1 MSVMAGALCLVIGG
15 LMGLHVPQ
23 ASSEKSSFW
32 SGKFP
37 VMVMAHRGFSGAAPE
52 NTLSAFKK
60 AIDIGAD
67 VIELDVRLSKDKYL
81 VVFHDDTL
89 ERTTKRI
96 GRVADLTL
104 QELKGLDAGG
114 WFGPSFAGER
124 IPTLTEVF
132 ELARGRVL
140 LNIELKKGD
149 RDPYSI
155 IELADRALDEIKK
168 AKMEDRILF
177 SSFDATA
184 VARIIEKNGRIPA
197 ALISRNPWTS
207 PFDVME
213 GHRFSVLNCRMD
225 TLNPVNLKR
234 ARQEGVRIG
243 VWTPNTEEEMD
254 RFVSMEVDAILTNH
268 PDRLIQL
275 LQKKYR

>member
-1 MSVMAGALCLVIGG
+1 MSVIWGALCLVTGG
-15 LMGLHVPQ
+15 LMGFNVPQ
-23 ASSEKSSFW
+23 ASSENPTFW
-32 SGKFP
+32 SGRFP

-52 NTLSAFKK
+52 NTLASFKK
-60 AIDIGAD
+60 AIDIGTD
-67 VIELDVRLSKDKYL
+67 VIELDIQFSKDGYL

-89 ERTTKRI
+89 ERTTRKI
-96 GRVADLTL
+96 GKVAGLTL
-104 QELKGLDAGG
+104 QELKGLDAGS

-124 IPTLTEVF
+124 IPTLTEVL
-132 ELARGRVL
+132 ELTRGRVL
-140 LNIELKKGD
+140 LNIEIKKGGQG
-149 RDPYSI
+149 PYSI

-184 VARIIEKNGRIPA
+184 VARILEKDGRIPA
-197 ALISRNPWTS
+197 ALISRNPWNS

-213 GHRFSVLNCRMD
+213 GNRFPILNCRKD
-225 TLNPVNLKR
+225 TLHAVNLKR

-243 VWTPNTEEEMD
+243 VWAVNTEEEME
-254 RFVSMEVDAILTNH
+254 RFVSMEVDAIITDH
-268 PDRLIQL
+268 PDRLIQM

>member
-1 MSVMAGALCLVIGG
+1 
-15 LMGLHVPQ
+15 MGLKAPQ
-23 ASSEKSSFW
+23 AFAEESSFW
-32 SGKFP
+32 SGRFP
-37 VMVMAHRGFSGAAPE
+37 VMVMAHRGFSGTAPE

-67 VIELDVRLSKDKYL
+67 AIELDIRFSKDGHL

-89 ERTTKRI
+89 ERTTRRI
-96 GRVADLTL
+96 GKVAALTL
-104 QELKGLDAGG
+104 EEIKGLDAGS
-114 WFGPSFAGER
+114 WFGTSFAGER
-124 IPTLTEVF
+124 IPTLTEVL

-149 RDPYSI
+149 HGPYSMI
-155 IELADRALDEIKK
+155 DLEDRALDEIKK
-168 AKMEDRILF
+168 AKMEDRVLF
-177 SSFDATA
+177 SSFDTTA
-184 VARIIEKNGRIPA
+184 VARILEKDRRIPA
-197 ALISRNPWTS
+197 ALISRNPWNS

-213 GHRFSVLNCRMD
+213 GNRFSVLNCRMD

-243 VWTPNTEEEMD
+243 VWTPNTEEEMEK
-254 RFVSMEVDAILTNH
+254 FVSMEVDAILTNY

-275 LQKKYR
+275 LQKKYC